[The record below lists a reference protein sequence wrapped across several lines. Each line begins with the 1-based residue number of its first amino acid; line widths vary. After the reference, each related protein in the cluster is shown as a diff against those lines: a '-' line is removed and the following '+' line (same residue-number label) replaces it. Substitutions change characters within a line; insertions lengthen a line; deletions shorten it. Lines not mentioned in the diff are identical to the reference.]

1 MQKPATAAVEDAIQ
15 DGLLD
20 LASVRLQTLLSASD
34 TAPNTTLDSVM
45 RRLFDPR
52 ERDLV
57 TVSAFGSA
65 L

>member
-1 MQKPATAAVEDAIQ
+1 MPKPPDDPQ
-15 DGLLD
+15 LLD
-20 LASVRLQTLLSASD
+20 LADVRLRTLLTDPNPD
-34 TAPNTTLDSVM
+34 TALDAIM

-52 ERDLV
+52 ERDLI

>member
-1 MQKPATAAVEDAIQ
+1 MPEKT
-15 DGLLD
+15 LLD
-20 LASVRLQTLLSASD
+20 LAAERLAQVQAEAATS
-34 TAPNTTLDSVM
+34 TLDAIM
-45 RRLFDPR
+45 RRLFDPH

>member
-1 MQKPATAAVEDAIQ
+1 MTKPTTVTDTP
-15 DGLLD
+15 LLD
-20 LASVRLQTLLSASD
+20 LAAVRLGQLVDEPD
-34 TAPNTTLDSVM
+34 TEATSTLDAVM

-57 TVSAFGSA
+57 AVSAFQSA

>member
-1 MQKPATAAVEDAIQ
+1 MPEKT
-15 DGLLD
+15 LLD
-20 LASVRLQTLLSASD
+20 LAEKRIAEVKRQADES
-34 TAPNTTLDSVM
+34 TLDAVL

-57 TVSAFGSA
+57 TVSAFGSS

>member
-1 MQKPATAAVEDAIQ
+1 MPEKT
-15 DGLLD
+15 LLD
-20 LASVRLQTLLSASD
+20 LAAERLAEVQAEANAS
-34 TAPNTTLDSVM
+34 TLDAIM
-45 RRLFDPR
+45 QRLFDPR

>member
-1 MQKPATAAVEDAIQ
+1 MPKPPDDPQ
-15 DGLLD
+15 LLD
-20 LASVRLQTLLSASD
+20 LADVRLRTLLADPDSD
-34 TAPNTTLDSVM
+34 ATLDAIM

-52 ERDLV
+52 DRDLI